1 MLPSTTTRR
10 RTTLI
15 TSKDVARLAGV
26 SQPTVSRALNDHPKV
41 SEATK
46 QKVREAARALGYA
59 PSAVGRAL
67 STGRTT
73 RIGLVV
79 TDLDNQF
86 YSYVIAPMHDELGR
100 MGHELVLVTES
111 DETGPIA
118 ERLIGLGLAGVV
130 LATTTVDS
138 ILPARLQDRNMPFVY
153 FNRIATGVEADAVV
167 VDPSAGVEALARA
180 VAEAGHTRAAAIFG
194 PRNTSTGEERERAMR
209 AALEE
214 VGISLSQRDVLHGP
228 FDFESGR
235 AGAHELLTRPGAPS
249 LLICAND
256 VVALGALNA
265 AAELGI
271 EVPRQVSIIG
281 FDDLPPSRW
290 ALVRLSTVAYDLE
303 AMSREAAR
311 LIVSRVQ
318 GEAEAPARRVA
329 FETRWIPRATVGPP
343 PQ

>member
-1 MLPSTTTRR
+1 M
-10 RTTLI
+10 I

-41 SEATK
+41 SAATK

-73 RIGLVV
+73 RVGLVV

-100 MGHELVLVTES
+100 LGHELVLVTEA

-118 ERLIGLGLAGVV
+118 ERLISLGLAGVV

-138 ILPARLQDRNMPFVY
+138 ILPARLQDRGMPFVY
-153 FNRIATGVEADAVV
+153 FNRVAGVEADAVV

-180 VAEAGHTRAAAIFG
+180 VADAGHKRAAAIFG
-194 PRNTSTGEERERAMR
+194 PHNTSTGEERERAMR

-214 VGISLSQRDVLHGP
+214 VGISLSQRDVVHGP

-235 AGAHELLTRPGAPS
+235 RGAHELLGRDGAPS

-256 VVALGALNA
+256 LVALGALNA
-265 AAELGI
+265 AAELDI
-271 EVPRQVSIIG
+271 DVPGRVSIIG

-290 ALVRLSTVAYDLE
+290 ALVQLSTVAYDLE

-318 GEAEAPARRVA
+318 GDRGAPARRVA
-329 FETRWIPRATVGPP
+329 FGTTWVPRATVGPSP
-343 PQ
+343 R